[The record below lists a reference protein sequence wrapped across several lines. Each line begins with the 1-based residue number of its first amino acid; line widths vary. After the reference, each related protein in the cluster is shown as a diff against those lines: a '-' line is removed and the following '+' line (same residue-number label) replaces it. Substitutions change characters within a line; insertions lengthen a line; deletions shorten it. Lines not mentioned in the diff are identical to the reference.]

1 MGAGQSWP
9 VKQDTSK
16 GLDHPNLSTIN
27 NMKTA
32 LSLLALSVL
41 VALAAAKPQQ
51 SKSNDEYMA
60 IYTKCR
66 QVFGTSPSV
75 ECR

>member
-1 MGAGQSWP
+1 MEAGQSWP
-9 VKQDTSK
+9 VKQNTSK
-16 GLDHPNLSTIN
+16 GLDHPNLFTII

-32 LSLLALSVL
+32 FSLLALSVL

-66 QVFGTSPSV
+66 QVFG
-75 ECR
+75 